1 MNKLIIFFFSSF
13 SFLHISAQSDLLI
26 IETISDSSLEDF
38 TKSSPLDTNFVLP
51 THPNQLEEM
60 PVEIPNNAL
69 ETDKIEVLKSVSF
82 SEKELISK
90 RMYLLDESSPMDFS
104 YNKINYFYI
113 DRYLNRDVK
122 LISRMLGISTL
133 YFPMMEQ
140 QLDRF
145 QIPLELKYLAIVE
158 SALNPKAKSRSGA
171 TGLWQFMYPTGK
183 EYGLEVTSYIDERQD
198 PLKSTIAA
206 CEYFQ
211 VLYSI
216 FGDWNLVLAAYNG
229 GPGYLKRL
237 MAKTELTDYWD
248 LRPHLRK
255 ETQGYVPKFIAITYA
270 MTFYKE
276 HNIEMFDANFK
287 INERDTFSFQKQV
300 PYHLISDM
308 FCVDVEILN
317 YLNPSFKSEL
327 LPKGDVICLPKEV
340 IMDVVIN
347 EGYFYEYLSKVE
359 SKEILVNEIRLVYV
373 VEKGDYL
380 GKISKEYKLSI
391 SDIKKWNNKHSDNL
405 SVGDK
410 LILYIA
416 DEN

>member
-1 MNKLIIFFFSSF
+1 MNKQIIFFLLSVF
-13 SFLHISAQSDLLI
+13 SFIQISAQTDTI
-26 IETISDSSLEDF
+26 IINVIPDSTLVDFSKTIEI
-38 TKSSPLDTNFVLP
+38 DTTLSLP
-51 THPNQLEEM
+51 TSQVVIIKEVNPT
-60 PVEIPNNAL
+60 VI
-69 ETDKIEVLKSVSF
+69 DKSL
-82 SEKELISK
+82 SEKEKIITK
-90 RMYLLDESSPMDFS
+90 RMYLLDQSSPMDFTFNDITS
-104 YNKINYFYI
+104 FYI
-113 DRYLNRDVK
+113 DRYLTRDVK
-122 LISRMLGISTL
+122 LVSRMLGISSL

-158 SALNPKAKSRSGA
+158 SALNPKARSRSGA
-171 TGLWQFMYPTGK
+171 TGLWQFMYATGK
-183 EYGLEVTSYIDERQD
+183 EYNLNVTSYIDERQN

-229 GPGYLKRL
+229 GPGYLKRV
-237 MAKTELTDYWD
+237 MAKTELSDYWD

-255 ETQGYVPKFIAITYA
+255 ETQGYVPKFIALTYA

-276 HNIEMFDANFK
+276 HNIEVFDSNIK
-287 INERDTFSFQKQV
+287 INERDTFSFQQQV
-300 PYHLISDM
+300 PYYLLSDM

-340 IMDVVIN
+340 IMDIVVN
-347 EGYFYEYLSKVE
+347 ENYFYDYLLKVE
-359 SKEILVNEIRLVYV
+359 SKQILVNEIRLVYIV
-373 VEKGDYL
+373 KKGDYL
-380 GKISKEYKLSI
+380 GKISKQYKLSI
-391 SDIKKWNNKHSDNL
+391 SEIKKWNKLHSDNL
-405 SVGDK
+405 SIGDK
-410 LILYIA
+410 LILYIS

>member
-1 MNKLIIFFFSSF
+1 MNKQIIFFLLSVF
-13 SFLHISAQSDLLI
+13 SFIQISAQTDTI
-26 IETISDSSLEDF
+26 IINVIPDSTLVDFSKTIQI
-38 TKSSPLDTNFVLP
+38 DTTLSLP
-51 THPNQLEEM
+51 TSQVVIIKEVNPT
-60 PVEIPNNAL
+60 VI
-69 ETDKIEVLKSVSF
+69 DKSL
-82 SEKELISK
+82 SEKEKIITK
-90 RMYLLDESSPMDFS
+90 RMYLLDQSSPMDFTFNDITS
-104 YNKINYFYI
+104 FYI
-113 DRYLNRDVK
+113 DRYLTRDVK
-122 LISRMLGISTL
+122 LVSRMLGISSL

-158 SALNPKAKSRSGA
+158 SALNPKARSRSGA
-171 TGLWQFMYPTGK
+171 TGLWQFMYATGK
-183 EYGLEVTSYIDERQD
+183 EYNLNVTSYIDERQN

-229 GPGYLKRL
+229 GPGYLKRV
-237 MAKTELTDYWD
+237 MAKTELSDYWD

-255 ETQGYVPKFIAITYA
+255 ETQGYVPKFIALTYA

-276 HNIEMFDANFK
+276 HNIEVFDSNIK
-287 INERDTFSFQKQV
+287 INERDTLSFQQQV
-300 PYHLISDM
+300 PYYLLSDM

-340 IMDVVIN
+340 IMDIVVN
-347 EGYFYEYLSKVE
+347 ENHFYNYLLMVE
-359 SKEILVNEIRLVYV
+359 SKEILVNEIRLVYIV
-373 VEKGDYL
+373 KKGDYL
-380 GKISKEYKLSI
+380 GKISKQYKLSI
-391 SDIKKWNNKHSDNL
+391 SEIKKWNKLHSDNL
-405 SVGDK
+405 SIGDK
-410 LILYIA
+410 LILYIS

>member
-1 MNKLIIFFFSSF
+1 MNKQIIFFLLSVF
-13 SFLHISAQSDLLI
+13 SFIQISVQADTI
-26 IETISDSSLEDF
+26 IINVIPDSTLVDFSKTIEI
-38 TKSSPLDTNFVLP
+38 DTTLSLP
-51 THPNQLEEM
+51 TSQVVIIKEVNPT
-60 PVEIPNNAL
+60 VI
-69 ETDKIEVLKSVSF
+69 DKSL
-82 SEKELISK
+82 SEKEKIIAK
-90 RMYLLDESSPMDFS
+90 RMYLLDQSSPMDFTFNDITS
-104 YNKINYFYI
+104 FYI
-113 DRYLNRDVK
+113 DRYLTRDVK
-122 LISRMLGISTL
+122 LVSRMLGISYL

-158 SALNPKAKSRSGA
+158 SALNPKARSRSGA
-171 TGLWQFMYPTGK
+171 TGLWQFMYATGK
-183 EYGLEVTSYIDERQD
+183 EYNLNVTSYIDERQN

-229 GPGYLKRL
+229 GPGYLKRV
-237 MAKTELTDYWD
+237 MAKTELSNFWD

-255 ETQGYVPKFIAITYA
+255 ETQGYIPKFIALTYA

-276 HNIEMFDANFK
+276 HNIEVFDSNIK
-287 INERDTFSFQKQV
+287 INERDTFSFQQQV
-300 PYHLISDM
+300 PYYLLSDM

-340 IMDVVIN
+340 IMDIVVN
-347 EGYFYEYLSKVE
+347 ENHFYDYLLKVE
-359 SKEILVNEIRLVYV
+359 SKEILVNEIRLVYIV
-373 VEKGDYL
+373 KKGDYL
-380 GKISKEYKLSI
+380 GKISKQYKLSI
-391 SDIKKWNNKHSDNL
+391 SEIKKWNKLHSDNL
-405 SVGDK
+405 SIGDK
-410 LILYIA
+410 LILYIS

>member
-1 MNKLIIFFFSSF
+1 MNKQIIFFLLSVF
-13 SFLHISAQSDLLI
+13 SFIKISAQTDTI
-26 IETISDSSLEDF
+26 IINIIPDSSLVDF
-38 TKSSPLDTNFVLP
+38 SKTIQIDTSLSLP
-51 THPNQLEEM
+51 TSQVVIIKEVNPT
-60 PVEIPNNAL
+60 VI
-69 ETDKIEVLKSVSF
+69 DKSL
-82 SEKELISK
+82 SEKEKIIAK
-90 RMYLLDESSPMDFS
+90 RMYLLDQSSPMDFTFNDITS
-104 YNKINYFYI
+104 FYI
-113 DRYLNRDVK
+113 DRYLTRDVK
-122 LISRMLGISTL
+122 LVSRMLGISSL

-158 SALNPKAKSRSGA
+158 SALNPKARSRSGA
-171 TGLWQFMYPTGK
+171 TGLWQFMYATGK
-183 EYGLEVTSYIDERQD
+183 EYNLNVTSYIDERQN

-229 GPGYLKRL
+229 GPGYLKRV
-237 MAKTELTDYWD
+237 MAKTELSDYWD

-255 ETQGYVPKFIAITYA
+255 ETQGYVPKFIALTYA

-276 HNIEMFDANFK
+276 HNIEVFDSNIK
-287 INERDTFSFQKQV
+287 INERDTFSFQQQV
-300 PYHLISDM
+300 PYYLLSDM

-340 IMDVVIN
+340 IMDIVVN
-347 EGYFYEYLSKVE
+347 ESHFYDYLLKVE
-359 SKEILVNEIRLVYV
+359 SKEILVNEIRLVYIV
-373 VEKGDYL
+373 KKGDYL
-380 GKISKEYKLSI
+380 GKISKQYKLSI
-391 SDIKKWNNKHSDNL
+391 SEIKKWNKLHSDNL
-405 SVGDK
+405 SIGDK
-410 LILYIA
+410 LILYIS

>member
-1 MNKLIIFFFSSF
+1 MNKQIIFFLLSVF
-13 SFLHISAQSDLLI
+13 SFIKISAQTDTI
-26 IETISDSSLEDF
+26 IINVIPDSTLVDFSKTIEI
-38 TKSSPLDTNFVLP
+38 DTTLSLP
-51 THPNQLEEM
+51 TSQVVIIKEVNPT
-60 PVEIPNNAL
+60 VI
-69 ETDKIEVLKSVSF
+69 DKSL
-82 SEKELISK
+82 SEKEKIIAK
-90 RMYLLDESSPMDFS
+90 RMYLLDQSSPMDFTFNDITS
-104 YNKINYFYI
+104 FYI
-113 DRYLNRDVK
+113 DRYLTRDVK
-122 LISRMLGISTL
+122 LVSRMLGISYL

-158 SALNPKAKSRSGA
+158 SALNPKARSRSGA
-171 TGLWQFMYPTGK
+171 TGLWQFMYATGK
-183 EYGLEVTSYIDERQD
+183 EYNLNVTSYIDERQN

-229 GPGYLKRL
+229 GPGYLKRV
-237 MAKTELTDYWD
+237 MAKTELSDYWD

-255 ETQGYVPKFIAITYA
+255 ETQGYVPKFIALTYA

-276 HNIEMFDANFK
+276 HNIEVFDSNIK
-287 INERDTFSFQKQV
+287 INERDTFSFRQQV
-300 PYHLISDM
+300 PYYLLSDM

-340 IMDVVIN
+340 IMDIVVN
-347 EGYFYEYLSKVE
+347 ESHFYDYLLKVE
-359 SKEILVNEIRLVYV
+359 SKEILVNEIRLVYIV
-373 VEKGDYL
+373 KKGDYL
-380 GKISKEYKLSI
+380 GKISKQYKLSI
-391 SDIKKWNNKHSDNL
+391 SEIKKWNKLHSDNL
-405 SVGDK
+405 SIGDK
-410 LILYIA
+410 LILYIS

>member
-1 MNKLIIFFFSSF
+1 MNKQIIFFLLSVF
-13 SFLHISAQSDLLI
+13 SFIQISAQTDTI
-26 IETISDSSLEDF
+26 IINVIPDSTLVDFSKTIEI
-38 TKSSPLDTNFVLP
+38 DTTLSLP
-51 THPNQLEEM
+51 TSQVVIIKEVNPT
-60 PVEIPNNAL
+60 VI
-69 ETDKIEVLKSVSF
+69 DKSL
-82 SEKELISK
+82 SEKEEIIAK
-90 RMYLLDESSPMDFS
+90 RMYLLDQSSPMDFTFNDITS
-104 YNKINYFYI
+104 FYI
-113 DRYLNRDVK
+113 DRYLTRDVK
-122 LISRMLGISTL
+122 LVSRMLGISSL

-158 SALNPKAKSRSGA
+158 SALNPKARSRSGA
-171 TGLWQFMYPTGK
+171 TGLWQFMYATGK
-183 EYGLEVTSYIDERQD
+183 EYNLNVTSYIDERQN

-229 GPGYLKRL
+229 GPGYLKRV
-237 MAKTELTDYWD
+237 MAKTELSDYWD

-255 ETQGYVPKFIAITYA
+255 ETQGYVPKFIALTYA

-276 HNIEMFDANFK
+276 HNIEVFDSNIK
-287 INERDTFSFQKQV
+287 INERDTFSFQQQV
-300 PYHLISDM
+300 PYYLLSDM

-340 IMDVVIN
+340 IMDIVVN
-347 EGYFYEYLSKVE
+347 ENHFYDYLLKVE
-359 SKEILVNEIRLVYV
+359 SKEILVNEIRLVYIV
-373 VEKGDYL
+373 KKGDYL
-380 GKISKEYKLSI
+380 GKISKQYKLSI
-391 SDIKKWNNKHSDNL
+391 SEIKKWNKLHSDNL
-405 SVGDK
+405 SIGDK
-410 LILYIA
+410 LILYIS

>member
-1 MNKLIIFFFSSF
+1 MNKQIIFFLLSVF
-13 SFLHISAQSDLLI
+13 SFIQISAQTDTI
-26 IETISDSSLEDF
+26 IINVIPDSTLVDFSKTIQI
-38 TKSSPLDTNFVLP
+38 DTTLSLP
-51 THPNQLEEM
+51 TSQVVIIKEVNPT
-60 PVEIPNNAL
+60 VI
-69 ETDKIEVLKSVSF
+69 DKSL
-82 SEKELISK
+82 SEKEKIIAK
-90 RMYLLDESSPMDFS
+90 RMYLLDQSSPMDFTFNDITS
-104 YNKINYFYI
+104 FYI
-113 DRYLNRDVK
+113 DRYLTRDVK
-122 LISRMLGISTL
+122 LVSRMLGISSL

-158 SALNPKAKSRSGA
+158 SALNPKARSRSGA
-171 TGLWQFMYPTGK
+171 TGLWQFMYATGK
-183 EYGLEVTSYIDERQD
+183 EYNLNVTSYIDERQN

-229 GPGYLKRL
+229 GPGYLKRV
-237 MAKTELTDYWD
+237 MAKTELSDYWD

-255 ETQGYVPKFIAITYA
+255 ETQGYVPKFIALTYA

-276 HNIEMFDANFK
+276 HNIEVFDSNIK
-287 INERDTFSFQKQV
+287 INERDTFSFQQQV
-300 PYHLISDM
+300 PYYLLSDM

-340 IMDVVIN
+340 IMDIVVN
-347 EGYFYEYLSKVE
+347 ENHFYDYLLKVE
-359 SKEILVNEIRLVYV
+359 SKEILVNEIRLVYIV
-373 VEKGDYL
+373 KKGDYL
-380 GKISKEYKLSI
+380 GKISKQYKLSI
-391 SDIKKWNNKHSDNL
+391 SEIKKWNKLHSDNL
-405 SVGDK
+405 SIGDK
-410 LILYIA
+410 LILYIS

>member
-1 MNKLIIFFFSSF
+1 MNKQIIFFLLSVF
-13 SFLHISAQSDLLI
+13 SFIQISAQTDTI
-26 IETISDSSLEDF
+26 IINVIPDSTLVDFSKTIEI
-38 TKSSPLDTNFVLP
+38 DTTLSLP
-51 THPNQLEEM
+51 TSQVVIIKEVNPT
-60 PVEIPNNAL
+60 VI
-69 ETDKIEVLKSVSF
+69 DKSL
-82 SEKELISK
+82 SEKEKIITK
-90 RMYLLDESSPMDFS
+90 RMYLLDQSSPMDFTFNDITS
-104 YNKINYFYI
+104 FYI
-113 DRYLNRDVK
+113 DRYLTRDVK
-122 LISRMLGISTL
+122 LVSRMLGISSL

-158 SALNPKAKSRSGA
+158 SALNPKARSRSGA
-171 TGLWQFMYPTGK
+171 TGLWQFMYATGK
-183 EYGLEVTSYIDERQD
+183 EYNLNVTSYIDERQN

-229 GPGYLKRL
+229 GPGYLKRV
-237 MAKTELTDYWD
+237 MAKTELSDYWD

-255 ETQGYVPKFIAITYA
+255 ETQGYVPKFIALTYA

-276 HNIEMFDANFK
+276 HNIEVFDSNIK
-287 INERDTFSFQKQV
+287 INERDTFSFQQQV
-300 PYHLISDM
+300 PYYLLSDM

-340 IMDVVIN
+340 IMDIVVN
-347 EGYFYEYLSKVE
+347 ENHFYDYMLKVE
-359 SKEILVNEIRLVYV
+359 SKEILVNEIRLVYIV
-373 VEKGDYL
+373 KKGDYL
-380 GKISKEYKLSI
+380 GKISKQYKLSI
-391 SDIKKWNNKHSDNL
+391 SEIKKWNKLHSDNL
-405 SVGDK
+405 SIGDK
-410 LILYIA
+410 LILYIS

>member
-1 MNKLIIFFFSSF
+1 MNKQIIFFLLSVF
-13 SFLHISAQSDLLI
+13 SFIQISVQADTI
-26 IETISDSSLEDF
+26 IINVIPDSTLVDFSKTIQI
-38 TKSSPLDTNFVLP
+38 DTTLSLP
-51 THPNQLEEM
+51 TSQVVIIKEVNPT
-60 PVEIPNNAL
+60 VI
-69 ETDKIEVLKSVSF
+69 DKSL
-82 SEKELISK
+82 SEKEKIITK
-90 RMYLLDESSPMDFS
+90 RMYLLDQSSPMDFTFNDITS
-104 YNKINYFYI
+104 FYI
-113 DRYLNRDVK
+113 DRYLTRDVK
-122 LISRMLGISTL
+122 LVSRMLGISSL

-158 SALNPKAKSRSGA
+158 SALNPKARSRSGA
-171 TGLWQFMYPTGK
+171 TGLWQFMYATGK
-183 EYGLEVTSYIDERQD
+183 EYNLNVTSYIDERQN

-229 GPGYLKRL
+229 GPGYLKRV
-237 MAKTELTDYWD
+237 MAKTELSDYWD

-255 ETQGYVPKFIAITYA
+255 ETQGYVPKFIALTYA

-276 HNIEMFDANFK
+276 HNIEVFDSNIK
-287 INERDTFSFQKQV
+287 INERDTFSFQQQV
-300 PYHLISDM
+300 PYYLLSDM

-340 IMDVVIN
+340 IMDIVVN
-347 EGYFYEYLSKVE
+347 ENHFYDYLLKVE
-359 SKEILVNEIRLVYV
+359 SKEILVNEIRLVYIV
-373 VEKGDYL
+373 KKGDYL
-380 GKISKEYKLSI
+380 GKISKQYKLNI
-391 SDIKKWNNKHSDNL
+391 SEIKKWNKLHSDNL
-405 SVGDK
+405 SIGDK
-410 LILYIA
+410 LILYIS

>member
-1 MNKLIIFFFSSF
+1 MNKQIIFFLLSVF
-13 SFLHISAQSDLLI
+13 SFIKISAQTDTI
-26 IETISDSSLEDF
+26 IINIIPDSSLVDF
-38 TKSSPLDTNFVLP
+38 SKTIQIDTSLSLP
-51 THPNQLEEM
+51 TSQVVIIKEVNPT
-60 PVEIPNNAL
+60 VI
-69 ETDKIEVLKSVSF
+69 DKSL
-82 SEKELISK
+82 SEKEKIIAK
-90 RMYLLDESSPMDFS
+90 RMYLLDQSSPMDFTFNDITS
-104 YNKINYFYI
+104 FYI
-113 DRYLNRDVK
+113 DRYLTRDVK
-122 LISRMLGISTL
+122 LVSRMLGISSL

-158 SALNPKAKSRSGA
+158 SALNPKARSRSGA
-171 TGLWQFMYPTGK
+171 TGLWQFMYATGK
-183 EYGLEVTSYIDERQD
+183 EYNLNVTSYIDERQN

-229 GPGYLKRL
+229 GPGYLKRV
-237 MAKTELTDYWD
+237 MAKTELSDYWD

-255 ETQGYVPKFIAITYA
+255 ETQGYVPKFIALTYA

-276 HNIEMFDANFK
+276 HNIEVFDSNIK
-287 INERDTFSFQKQV
+287 INERDTFSFQQQV
-300 PYHLISDM
+300 PYYLLSDM

-340 IMDVVIN
+340 IMDIVVN
-347 EGYFYEYLSKVE
+347 ENHFYDYLLKVE
-359 SKEILVNEIRLVYV
+359 SKEILVNEIRLVYIV
-373 VEKGDYL
+373 KKGDYL
-380 GKISKEYKLSI
+380 GKISKQYKLSI
-391 SDIKKWNNKHSDNL
+391 SEIKKWNKLHSDNL
-405 SVGDK
+405 SIGDK
-410 LILYIA
+410 LILYIS

>member
-1 MNKLIIFFFSSF
+1 MNKQIIFFLLSVF
-13 SFLHISAQSDLLI
+13 SFIQISAQTDTI
-26 IETISDSSLEDF
+26 IINVIPDSTLVDFSKTIEI
-38 TKSSPLDTNFVLP
+38 DTTLSLP
-51 THPNQLEEM
+51 TSQVVIIKEVNPT
-60 PVEIPNNAL
+60 VI
-69 ETDKIEVLKSVSF
+69 DKSL
-82 SEKELISK
+82 SEKEKIIAK
-90 RMYLLDESSPMDFS
+90 RMYLLDQSSPMDFTFNDITS
-104 YNKINYFYI
+104 FYI
-113 DRYLNRDVK
+113 DRYLTRDVK
-122 LISRMLGISTL
+122 LVSRMLGISSL

-158 SALNPKAKSRSGA
+158 SALNPKARSRSGA
-171 TGLWQFMYPTGK
+171 TGLWQFMYATGK
-183 EYGLEVTSYIDERQD
+183 EYNLNVTSYIDERQN

-229 GPGYLKRL
+229 GPGYLKRV
-237 MAKTELTDYWD
+237 MAKTELSDYWD

-255 ETQGYVPKFIAITYA
+255 ETQGYVPKFIALTYA

-276 HNIEMFDANFK
+276 HNIEVFDSNIK
-287 INERDTFSFQKQV
+287 INERDTFSFQQQV
-300 PYHLISDM
+300 PYYLLSDM

-340 IMDVVIN
+340 IMDIVVN
-347 EGYFYEYLSKVE
+347 ENHFYDYLLKVE
-359 SKEILVNEIRLVYV
+359 SKEILVNEIRLVYIV
-373 VEKGDYL
+373 KKGDYL
-380 GKISKEYKLSI
+380 GKISKQYKLSI
-391 SDIKKWNNKHSDNL
+391 SEIKKWNKLHSDNL
-405 SVGDK
+405 SIGDK
-410 LILYIA
+410 LILYIS

>member
-1 MNKLIIFFFSSF
+1 MNKQIIFFLLSVF
-13 SFLHISAQSDLLI
+13 SFIQISAQTDTI
-26 IETISDSSLEDF
+26 IIINVIPDSTLVDFSKTIEI
-38 TKSSPLDTNFVLP
+38 DTTLSLP
-51 THPNQLEEM
+51 TSQVVIIKEVNPT
-60 PVEIPNNAL
+60 VI
-69 ETDKIEVLKSVSF
+69 DKSL
-82 SEKELISK
+82 SEKEKIITK
-90 RMYLLDESSPMDFS
+90 RMYLLDQSSPMDFTFNDITS
-104 YNKINYFYI
+104 FYI
-113 DRYLNRDVK
+113 DRYLTRDVK
-122 LISRMLGISTL
+122 LVSRMLGISSL

-158 SALNPKAKSRSGA
+158 SALNPKARSRSGA
-171 TGLWQFMYPTGK
+171 TGLWQFMYATGK
-183 EYGLEVTSYIDERQD
+183 EYNLNVTSYIDERQN

-229 GPGYLKRL
+229 GPGYLKRV
-237 MAKTELTDYWD
+237 MAKTELSDYWD

-255 ETQGYVPKFIAITYA
+255 ETQGYVPKFIALTYA

-276 HNIEMFDANFK
+276 HNIEVFDSNIK
-287 INERDTFSFQKQV
+287 INERDTFSFQQQV
-300 PYHLISDM
+300 PYYLLSDM

-340 IMDVVIN
+340 IMDIVVN
-347 EGYFYEYLSKVE
+347 ENHFYDYLLKVE
-359 SKEILVNEIRLVYV
+359 SKEILVNEIRLVYIV
-373 VEKGDYL
+373 KKGDYL
-380 GKISKEYKLSI
+380 GKISKQYKLSI
-391 SDIKKWNNKHSDNL
+391 SEIKKWNKLHSDNL
-405 SVGDK
+405 SIGDK
-410 LILYIA
+410 LILYIS

>member
-1 MNKLIIFFFSSF
+1 MNKQIIFFLLSVF
-13 SFLHISAQSDLLI
+13 SFIQISAQTDTI
-26 IETISDSSLEDF
+26 ITNVIPDSTLVDFSKTIEI
-38 TKSSPLDTNFVLP
+38 DTTLSLP
-51 THPNQLEEM
+51 TSQVVIIKEVNPT
-60 PVEIPNNAL
+60 VI
-69 ETDKIEVLKSVSF
+69 DKSL
-82 SEKELISK
+82 SEKEKIIAK
-90 RMYLLDESSPMDFS
+90 RMYLLDQSSPMDFTFNDITS
-104 YNKINYFYI
+104 FYI
-113 DRYLNRDVK
+113 DRYLTRDVK
-122 LISRMLGISTL
+122 LVSRMLGISSL

-158 SALNPKAKSRSGA
+158 SALNPKARSRSGA
-171 TGLWQFMYPTGK
+171 TGLWQFMYATGK
-183 EYGLEVTSYIDERQD
+183 EYNLNVTSYIDERQN

-229 GPGYLKRL
+229 GPGYLKRV
-237 MAKTELTDYWD
+237 MAKTELSDYWD

-255 ETQGYVPKFIAITYA
+255 ETQGYVPKFIALTYA

-276 HNIEMFDANFK
+276 HNIEVFDSNIK
-287 INERDTFSFQKQV
+287 INERDTFSFQQQV
-300 PYHLISDM
+300 PYYLLSDM

-340 IMDVVIN
+340 IMDIVVN
-347 EGYFYEYLSKVE
+347 ENHFYDYLLKVE
-359 SKEILVNEIRLVYV
+359 SKEILVNEIRLVYIV
-373 VEKGDYL
+373 KKGDYL
-380 GKISKEYKLSI
+380 GKISKQYKLSI
-391 SDIKKWNNKHSDNL
+391 SEIKKWNKLHSDNL
-405 SVGDK
+405 SIGDK
-410 LILYIA
+410 LILYIS

>member
-1 MNKLIIFFFSSF
+1 MNKQIIFFLLSVF
-13 SFLHISAQSDLLI
+13 SFIQISAQTDTI
-26 IETISDSSLEDF
+26 INNVIPDSTLVDFSKTIQVDTSL
-38 TKSSPLDTNFVLP
+38 SLP
-51 THPNQLEEM
+51 TSQVVIIKEVNPT
-60 PVEIPNNAL
+60 VI
-69 ETDKIEVLKSVSF
+69 DKSL
-82 SEKELISK
+82 SEKEEIIAK
-90 RMYLLDESSPMDFS
+90 RMYLLDQSSPMDFTFNDITS
-104 YNKINYFYI
+104 FYI
-113 DRYLNRDVK
+113 DRYLTRDVK
-122 LISRMLGISTL
+122 LVSRMLGISYL

-158 SALNPKAKSRSGA
+158 SALNPKARSRSGA
-171 TGLWQFMYPTGK
+171 TGLWQFMYATGK
-183 EYGLEVTSYIDERQD
+183 EYNLNVTSYIDERQN

-229 GPGYLKRL
+229 GPGYLKRV
-237 MAKTELTDYWD
+237 MAKTELSDYWD

-255 ETQGYVPKFIAITYA
+255 ETQGYVPKFIALTYA

-276 HNIEMFDANFK
+276 HNIEIFNSNIK

-300 PYHLISDM
+300 PYYLLSDM

-340 IMDVVIN
+340 IMDIVVN
-347 EGYFYEYLSKVE
+347 ENHFYDYLLKVE
-359 SKEILVNEIRLVYV
+359 SKEILVNEIRLVYIV
-373 VEKGDYL
+373 KKGDYL
-380 GKISKEYKLSI
+380 GKISKQYKLSI
-391 SDIKKWNNKHSDNL
+391 SEIKKWNKLHSDNL
-405 SVGDK
+405 SIGDK
-410 LILYIA
+410 LILYIS